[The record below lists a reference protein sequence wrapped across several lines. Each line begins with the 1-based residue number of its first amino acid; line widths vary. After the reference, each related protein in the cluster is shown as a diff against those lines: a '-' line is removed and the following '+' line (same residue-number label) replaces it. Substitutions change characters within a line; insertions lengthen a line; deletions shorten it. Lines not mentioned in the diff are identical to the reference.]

1 MTGRAAVA
9 VLLVAACDAQ
19 LGSGGGDDM
28 PLVTPDAKVFRD
40 AGADAPPDAR
50 PCMGGSKAQ
59 VAPDGSCFVFVSTP
73 KINVDAKADC
83 AAMNAHLAY
92 LKSATLDAFAETFVG
107 TTNTWI
113 GLTDRAVE
121 MTFVWDDGSALAY
134 TNWGAG
140 EPNNG
145 GSGATYQEDCG
156 ILAGAKLDKGWDD
169 RPCDATEV
177 STSGMFASLC
187 QY

>member
-1 MTGRAAVA
+1 MTGRAAIV
-9 VLLVAACDAQ
+9 VLLVAGCNAQ
-19 LGSGGGDDM
+19 LGAGGDDM
-28 PLVTPDAKVFRD
+28 PAITSDAKVWRD
-40 AGADAPPDAR
+40 AGPDSPVDAR
-50 PCMGGSKAQ
+50 PCMGGTKAQ

-73 KINVDAKADC
+73 KTYVDAQ
-83 AAMNAHLAY
+83 AACVAMAGHLAY

-113 GLTDRAVE
+113 GLSDRATE
-121 MTFVWDDGSALAY
+121 GTFIWDDGSALAF
-134 TNWGAG
+134 TSWGAM

-145 GSGATYQEDCG
+145 GNMYQEDCG
-156 ILAGAKLDKGWDD
+156 LLAGAKLDKGWDD

-177 STSGMFASLC
+177 PTSGNFAYLC

>member
-9 VLLVAACDAQ
+9 VLLVAGCNAQ
-19 LGSGGGDDM
+19 LGPGGDDM
-28 PLVTPDAKVFRD
+28 QMETSDAKVWRD
-40 AGADAPPDAR
+40 AAADSPVDAR
-50 PCMGGSKAQ
+50 PCMGGTMAKL
-59 VAPDGSCFVFVSTP
+59 APDGSCLVFVSTP
-73 KINVDAKADC
+73 LTYLNAKAAC
-83 AAMNAHLAY
+83 VAMNAHLAY
-92 LKSATLDAFAETFVG
+92 LKSSTLDAFAETMVG

-113 GLTDRAVE
+113 GLSDRATEGV
-121 MTFVWDDGSALAY
+121 FIWDDGSGLVY

-145 GSGATYQEDCG
+145 GSGSTYQEDCG

-177 STSGMFASLC
+177 PTSGNFAYLC